1 MILMVGG
8 STAQLTPARSADEW
22 SKLFL
27 REAASEVHSRF
38 QNECQQ
44 LRPEL
49 NRLQPWRKSAAHPL
63 RTFAVTARHKRSA
76 DRVYIRNNSG
86 RTMQKHVNRFQPAQL
101 TWKHMAENGGRL
113 RRGNWEASC
122 VGVNLKEGHGLF

>member
-27 REAASEVHSRF
+27 REAASEVHSRC
-38 QNECQQ
+38 QNECQL

-49 NRLQPWRKSAAHPL
+49 NRLQPWRKTASRPFRPVSSRSKGAQASTLTQRQLNRWTPFERLSRAAKHDESRRML
-63 RTFAVTARHKRSA
+63 EAKRA
-76 DRVYIRNNSG
+76 I
-86 RTMQKHVNRFQPAQL
+86 T
-101 TWKHMAENGGRL
+101 NGCG
-113 RRGNWEASC
+113 ASR
-122 VGVNLKEGHGLF
+122 

>member
-27 REAASEVHSRF
+27 REAASEIYSRY
-38 QNECQQ
+38 QNECQL

-49 NRLQPWRKSAAHPL
+49 NRLQPWRKTASRPSCQSLAMELLAAL
-63 RTFAVTARHKRSA
+63 
-76 DRVYIRNNSG
+76 
-86 RTMQKHVNRFQPAQL
+86 NRQ
-101 TWKHMAENGGRL
+101 
-113 RRGNWEASC
+113 S
-122 VGVNLKEGHGLF
+122 

>member
-38 QNECQQ
+38 QNECQL

-49 NRLQPWRKSAAHPL
+49 NRLQPWRKSAPRPSTSSQPPQLPATTDR
-63 RTFAVTARHKRSA
+63 RTGAPPSA
-76 DRVYIRNNSG
+76 CS
-86 RTMQKHVNRFQPAQL
+86 AL
-101 TWKHMAENGGRL
+101 CAGGL
-113 RRGNWEASC
+113 DGRGNPE
-122 VGVNLKEGHGLF
+122 